1 MDMRHSLGAGMLAR
15 LASPAAFARRS
26 RCVPSLRCHARLHTV
41 QVENASQ
48 WALEGS
54 EDSVSVLR
62 LRRKP
67 GDNSLGA
74 TLGLRSRS
82 KVSRNRLLISPP
94 QPAPYV

>member
-1 MDMRHSLGAGMLAR
+1 MLAR